1 MKDINE
7 KSHMTACLIEQD
19 RLSRDLRTRKNTNDQ
34 YAQKKYSE
42 LLSKI
47 GSPESLLFAC
57 RLALLE
63 SRTSRVF
70 DSAYFEEKSA
80 QIAEITKINK
90 ESQKIY
96 LDMVDFHHAGNNSRQ
111 ILIQS
116 DTEKHLEL
124 LRLNGFSQYNSG
136 DATESL
142 IELLFLQST

>member
-1 MKDINE
+1 MTNLIE
-7 KSHMTACLIEQD
+7 RESMTACLIEQD
-19 RLSRDLRTRKNTNDQ
+19 RLSRDLRIRKNANDQ
-34 YAQKKYSE
+34 SAQKIYGE
-42 LLSKI
+42 HLSKV

-70 DSAYFEEKSA
+70 DSAYFEEKPA
-80 QIAEITKINK
+80 QIAEITKINI

-96 LDMVDFHHAGNNSRQ
+96 LDMVSFHHAGNQPRH

-116 DTEKHLEL
+116 DTEKHLQL
-124 LRLNGFSQYNSG
+124 LRLKGFSQHNSG

-142 IELLFLQST
+142 IELLSHQST